1 MALIHKVEGL
11 DELHSESD
19 EAVPGES
26 FDSSGAWFEDEEVE
40 EIEEEEY
47 SLNCAHLGLREVTLK
62 PKPQSSVVPKSIHV
76 FSPPTGSLPRLEELN
91 WTKTRNNAEE
101 PCLVLPG
108 LYLGTE
114 EHAKQETL
122 LQRIGVTHILAAH
135 ETAKRYFP
143 KSFDYLILQVRDKK
157 DENLAEY
164 FKDAYQYIH
173 NARTNNGT
181 VFVHCLAGRSRS
193 PSLIIAYLMQSEL
206 ISFSEA
212 FKRVLAS
219 KIDIQPNTGFL
230 HQLRQHECALGITTK
245 GQNTQKT
252 RKNWKSEN
260 NLAQIPSPSASPP
273 KMRGRTSNK
282 SPKREMRMSKGS

>member
-1 MALIHKVEGL
+1 MQS
-11 DELHSESD
+11 DSD
-19 EAVPGES
+19 EGVLGAS
-26 FDSSGAWFEDEEVE
+26 CDSVDRWFEDSEGEEME
-40 EIEEEEY
+40 EDDD
-47 SLNCAHLGLREVTLK
+47 SLNCAHWGLREVTLK
-62 PKPQSSVVPKSIHV
+62 PKPQPSAAPKTSHV

-91 WTKTRNNAEE
+91 WAKTKNNAEE
-101 PCLVLPG
+101 PTLVLSG

-122 LQRIGVTHILAAH
+122 LKSIGVTHILAVH

-143 KSFDYLILQVRDKK
+143 KSFDYLILQARDKK

-173 NARTNNGT
+173 NARTNNGI

-193 PSLIIAYLMQSEL
+193 PSLIIAYLMQSEF

-219 KIDIQPNTGFL
+219 KIDIQPNTGFV
-230 HQLRQHECALGITTK
+230 HQLRQYELRLGITAK
-245 GQNTQKT
+245 GQNPPKS

-260 NLAQIPSPSASPP
+260 SLPQIPSPSASPP

-282 SPKREMRMSKGS
+282 SPKRELRLSKGT